1 MQLVEKHII
10 KLNSPFY
17 KEIDDLSFKTK
28 NLYNSC
34 LYLIRQAYINDK
46 TNLVYDLHRLM
57 KDSEQYKDL
66 PAKVASTVLLMV
78 RQNFKSFFKSLAE
91 YKKNPSKFKG
101 RPRLPKYLD
110 PKNGRFIVSYTNQAI
125 SKKVFKKNNKISLS
139 KTNIEFNT
147 KIKDFNHINCVRL
160 VPRLG
165 YYVIEVVYTIA
176 DKEKKEDN
184 SRYCAI
190 DLGLDN
196 LATMTSNIK
205 EIKPIIFNGK
215 PLKSINQFYNKKLAF
230 YKSTLEKRNNKKS
243 SKRIKKL
250 NLKRNNKIDDFLHKT
265 SRNIVNKL
273 KENKINTLVIGKN
286 DDWKQETNM
295 GKKNNQNF
303 VNIPHSRF
311 VDMIKY
317 KCEIEGIN
325 VIIQEESYTS
335 KASFLNL
342 DYIPKYKKDNEKEYE
357 FSGYRKSRGVYK
369 IKNSDVTINADVN
382 GSYNILRKAVPKAFA
397 DGIEGMGVYPE
408 VIKTTK

>member
-34 LYLIRQAYINDK
+34 LYLIRQSYIKDK

-91 YKKNPSKFKG
+91 YKKNPSKFKS
-101 RPRLPKYLD
+101 RPNLPKYLN
-110 PKNGRFIVSYTNQAI
+110 PNTGRFIVSYTNQAI
-125 SKKVFKKNNKISLS
+125 SKKVFKKSNKIFLS

-147 KIKDFNHINCVRL
+147 KIKDFNQINCVRL
-160 VPRLG
+160 VPKLG
-165 YYVIEVVYTIA
+165 YYVIEVVYTIL
-176 DKEKKEDN
+176 DEKKKEDN
-184 SRYCAI
+184 GRYCSI
-190 DLGLDN
+190 DLGLNN
-196 LATMTSNIK
+196 LATMVSNVK
-205 EIKPIIFNGK
+205 EFKPIIFNGK
-215 PLKSINQFYNKKLAF
+215 PLKSINQYYNKKLAH
-230 YKSTLEKRNNKKS
+230 YKGIIEKRNGNKS
-243 SKRIKKL
+243 SNRLKTL
-250 NLKRNNKIDDFLHKT
+250 SLKRNNKINDFLHKT
-265 SRNIVNKL
+265 SKNIVNKL
-273 KENKINTLVIGKN
+273 KENEINTLIIGKN
-286 DDWKQETNM
+286 DNWKQESNM

-311 VDMIKY
+311 VDIIKY

-342 DYIPKYKKDNEKEYE
+342 DYIPNYKKDNKKEYE
-357 FSGYRKSRGVYK
+357 FSGYRKSRGLYK
-369 IKNSDVTINADVN
+369 IKNSDVTINADIN
-382 GSYNILRKAVPKAFA
+382 GSYNILRKAVPKVFA
-397 DGIEGMGVYPE
+397 DGIEGVGVYPV